1 MLQADEQTLENY
13 IDEMSK
19 DVELDELCVK
29 EVQMKLPALRHKW
42 VGRLM
47 RHKSALAHLE
57 HKKRNYKNQA
67 MEKMKDNSMYGV
79 SNAALESIISKQEPM
94 LNNNEQMKNHKLII
108 EFLEK
113 AEKIFSSLTFD
124 IKNLIEIIKL
134 ETL

>member
-1 MLQADEQTLENY
+1 MLPADEQTLENY

-47 RHKSALAHLE
+47 RHKSALGQLE
-57 HKKRNYKNQA
+57 HKKRQYKGQA
-67 MEKMKDNSMYGV
+67 MEKMKENSMYNV
-79 SNAALESIISKQEPM
+79 SDAALEKIIGKQEPM
-94 LNNNEQMKNHKLII
+94 IKNNEQIKNHRLII

-134 ETL
+134 ETM

>member
-1 MLQADEQTLENY
+1 MLQVDEQTLENY
-13 IDEMSK
+13 IDEMAK
-19 DVELDELCVK
+19 DVELDELCIK
-29 EVQMKLPALRHKW
+29 EVQMKIPALRHKW

-67 MEKMKDNSMYGV
+67 MEKMKDSSMYGV
-79 SNAALESIISKQEPM
+79 SDAALEKIISKQEPM
-94 LNNNEQMKNHKLII
+94 MNNNEQMKCHRLVI

>member
-1 MLQADEQTLENY
+1 MLQADEQTLESY

-19 DVELDELCVK
+19 DVELDELCIK

-94 LNNNEQMKNHKLII
+94 LNNNEQMKNHKLVI

>member
-13 IDEMSK
+13 IDEMAK
-19 DVELDELCVK
+19 DVELDELCIK
-29 EVQMKLPALRHKW
+29 EVQMKIPALRHKW

-67 MEKMKDNSMYGV
+67 MAKMKDSSMYGV
-79 SNAALESIISKQEPM
+79 SDAALEKMISKQEPM
-94 LNNNEQMKNHKLII
+94 INNNEQMKCHRLVI
-108 EFLEK
+108 EFLEQ